1 MASRNTLQRG
11 ITVILVVANLSL
23 LVVYTSAWVSSRPQ
37 SNQKTVVRPLTL
49 VKEPVEIKFEHRG
62 KPLKEN
68 EEFESDADWV
78 KDLKFKLK
86 NKSGKTIT
94 YILLDVDFP
103 ETAVSSGRVAQQ
115 QISLGRDPEGHS
127 TQQPIQLRPG
137 ESTEVSLEAGYD
149 QIKHLISLSRPVES
163 ISKTVIRLH
172 QVGFDDGTVFSS
184 GSMYRRNDDPN
195 ATQKWVRIDD

>member
-11 ITVILVVANLSL
+11 ITVTLVVANLSL
-23 LVVYTSAWVSSRPQ
+23 LVVYTSAWVRSRPQ
-37 SNQKTVVRPLTL
+37 NNKKTVVRPLTL

-68 EEFESDADWV
+68 EEFESDSDWV

-86 NKSGKTIT
+86 NRSGKTIT

-103 ETAVSSGRVAQQ
+103 ETAASSGRVAQQ
-115 QISLGRDPEGHS
+115 QITLGRDPEGHS
-127 TQQPIQLRPG
+127 TQQPLQLRPE
-137 ESTEVSLEAGYD
+137 ESMEVSLDAGYD
-149 QIKHLISLSRPVES
+149 QIKNLIGRSLPMES

-172 QVGFDDGTVFSS
+172 QVMFDDGTLFSS
-184 GSMYRRNDDPN
+184 GSMYRRNDEPN
-195 ATQKWVRIDD
+195 ATQKWVKIED